1 MDNELQQLLDDYG
14 VDTLEKADELPAEAL
29 DALKQAMKILVKY
42 KDDYPEDLRDALGVI
57 AQAAAGNYG
66 KKPVQKDDDGAND
79 VSTGNGNA
87 KWPSLTGAVTESQVQ
102 AGQD

>member
-66 KKPVQKDDDGAND
+66 KKPVQKDDDD
-79 VSTGNGNA
+79 DDISKGNGNA
-87 KWPSLTGAVTESQVQ
+87 KWPSLAGAVTESQVQ
-102 AGQD
+102 DGQD